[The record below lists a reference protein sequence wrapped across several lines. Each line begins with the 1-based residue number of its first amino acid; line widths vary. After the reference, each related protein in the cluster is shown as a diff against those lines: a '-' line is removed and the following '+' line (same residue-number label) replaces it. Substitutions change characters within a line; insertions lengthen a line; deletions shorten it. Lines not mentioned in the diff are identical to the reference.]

1 MGRGNEEI
9 EKRKETR
16 KGGRSEG
23 KNEGINSLNADLN
36 PICYLLV
43 LLETHHI
50 LHVMRIRFKQ
60 KKEGK

>member
-16 KGGRSEG
+16 KGGKSEG
-23 KNEGINSLNADLN
+23 KNEGINLLNAELN
-36 PICYLLV
+36 PICYLME

-50 LHVMRIRFKQ
+50 LHVIRIRV
-60 KKEGK
+60 KEK